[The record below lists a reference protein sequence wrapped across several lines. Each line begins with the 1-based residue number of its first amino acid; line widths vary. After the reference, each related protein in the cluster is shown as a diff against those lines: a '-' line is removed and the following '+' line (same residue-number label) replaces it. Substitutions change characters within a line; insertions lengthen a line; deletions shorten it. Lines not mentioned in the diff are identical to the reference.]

1 MAYIQMKNKVEVSD
15 ATLLRLPRYLKFL
28 QSLEMKNVEYVSST
42 DIAEGLFLNAVQVR
56 KDLGFVSTEGGK
68 PKVGFNTKE
77 LIADIESFLE
87 YDNTHDA
94 IIVGVGAL
102 GKAFLGYR
110 GFANYGLNIVAGFDV
125 NDEVCGKT
133 INTKQVLHISKLK
146 DYVKRLNIKL
156 GIIATPNQFAQQTAD
171 LLIDSGIKG
180 IWNFANT
187 HIDVPAG
194 IELKNED
201 LAASLALL
209 SMKLKSGN

>member
-1 MAYIQMKNKVEVSD
+1 MKNIDEVSN

-28 QSLEMKNVEYVSST
+28 QNLDKKNIQFVSSS
-42 DIAEGLFLNAVQVR
+42 DIADGLALNAVQVR
-56 KDLGFVSTEGGK
+56 KDLAVVSITGGK
-68 PKVGFNTKE
+68 PKVGFDIKE

-102 GKAFLGYR
+102 GKAFLGYK
-110 GFANYGLNIVAGFDV
+110 GFDNYGLNIVAGFDV
-125 NDEVCGKT
+125 NPDICGTSISAKP
-133 INTKQVLHISKLK
+133 VLDISKLK
-146 DYVKRLNIKL
+146 DYVQRLNIQI
-156 GIIATPNQFAQQTAD
+156 GIIATPNKFAQSTVD
-171 LLIDSGIKG
+171 LLIDSGIKA

-187 HIDVPAG
+187 HIDVPNG

-209 SMKLKSGN
+209 SIKLKSGH

>member
-1 MAYIQMKNKVEVSD
+1 MKNIDEVSN

-28 QSLEMKNVEYVSST
+28 QNLDKKNIQFVSSS
-42 DIAEGLFLNAVQVR
+42 DIADGLALNAVQVR
-56 KDLGFVSTEGGK
+56 KDLAVVSITGGK
-68 PKVGFNTKE
+68 PKVGFDIKE

-102 GKAFLGYR
+102 GKAFLGYK
-110 GFANYGLNIVAGFDV
+110 GFDNYGLNIVAGFDV
-125 NDEVCGKT
+125 NPDICGTSISAKP
-133 INTKQVLHISKLK
+133 VLDISKLK
-146 DYVKRLNIKL
+146 DYVQRLNIKI
-156 GIIATPNQFAQQTAD
+156 GIIATPNKFTQSTVD
-171 LLIDSGIKG
+171 LLIDSGIKA

-187 HIDVPAG
+187 HIDVPNG

-209 SMKLKSGN
+209 SIKLKSGH